1 MCTDVSTESRKWHC
15 FTIVQSLKPGKP
27 HTESKTRYSFT
38 SWQCFNIDIL
48 PNPLSNSSRESPR
61 FVGFVL
67 WEPWMAVQD
76 NIAVQPIA
84 VCGAEMSAWLKN
96 VSSDQL
102 YMDRN
107 HFYVCVCSA
116 IIIIGLSVM
125 VSVIMLSKPE
135 RLTGIKQ
142 NEANRTVHSRGT
154 VPVVCHLPV

>member
-1 MCTDVSTESRKWHC
+1 
-15 FTIVQSLKPGKP
+15 
-27 HTESKTRYSFT
+27 
-38 SWQCFNIDIL
+38 
-48 PNPLSNSSRESPR
+48 
-61 FVGFVL
+61 
-67 WEPWMAVQD
+67 MAVQD
-76 NIAVQPIA
+76 NIAVKPIA
-84 VCGAEMSAWLKN
+84 VCGAEMTAWLKN

-107 HFYVCVCSA
+107 HFYVCVYSA

-142 NEANRTVHSRGT
+142 NEADRTVHSRGT